1 MGYNSTLFVENQH
14 PPAERPKCET
24 TRVSEKT
31 RTLRLTRVPIVPKD
45 QQVDT
50 RPLSDLGAAT
60 HGGVVI
66 GFSCGNGW
74 FASMSNLG
82 RQLRNKVG

>member
-1 MGYNSTLFVENQH
+1 MG
-14 PPAERPKCET
+14 
-24 TRVSEKT
+24 SEMCI
-31 RTLRLTRVPIVPKD
+31 RDRTRVPAVFPKNSL
-45 QQVDT
+45 VDT

-82 RQLRNKVG
+82 RELRNKVW